1 MGHSPSS
8 CMRTAVAPLQPRGDT
23 ETNKH
28 PKPRPAA
35 RPKSG
40 LLLGF
45 SRERCSSCIC
55 EVLEATALSSVT
67 GVGRK
72 DVRQLACYLPD
83 PVSQCLCFCERVEP
97 DKAQGMH
104 SPCIQ
109 VQGVFSF
116 FFFFFLALSNVAM
129 FDRSDLLSCNEPLGE
144 KGQMQLPLATS
155 LAAGR

>member
-1 MGHSPSS
+1 MKTAGSP
-8 CMRTAVAPLQPRGDT
+8 PKLQGGT

-28 PKPRPAA
+28 PKPQPES

-40 LLLGF
+40 LHLGF
-45 SRERCSSCIC
+45 SLERLLSCIC
-55 EVLEATALSSVT
+55 KVLEVTALSSVT
-67 GVGRK
+67 GGSRK
-72 DVRQLACYLPD
+72 GVRQLACYLPD
-83 PVSQCLCFCERVEP
+83 PVSQCLRFCERIAP
-97 DKAQGMH
+97 DKARGMH

-109 VQGVFSF
+109 VQGVFFLS
-116 FFFFFLALSNVAM
+116 FFFLAPANVAM